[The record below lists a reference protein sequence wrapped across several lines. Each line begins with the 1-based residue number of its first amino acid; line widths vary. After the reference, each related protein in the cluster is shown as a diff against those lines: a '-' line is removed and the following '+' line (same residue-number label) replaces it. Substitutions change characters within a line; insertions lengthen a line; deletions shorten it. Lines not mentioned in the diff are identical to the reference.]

1 MDKLLLIGINTRSMV
16 NSALKLNYEVFST
29 SYFSTSDFPT
39 IKNSKSILH
48 ETENESTGEF
58 DKEYNP
64 LKLLEESEEY
74 LDIVDYI
81 IPISGVLASDFTGKY
96 QKYQKKILGNLD
108 IEKVENKYK
117 FYKEIKKEFLT
128 PETFHVKDIDEA
140 IEIQKSSQDKQ
151 YIIKPNIGSGGY
163 DTNLL
168 DNELNFEENC
178 SDCDW
183 IVQEYVDGVTLSSS
197 VLGIKNKAKNIINS
211 RLLTSRDFGENNFK
225 YVGNILPL
233 DEKSILTKINKPIN
247 ELLNEMKEISEELIR
262 KFRLIGSNGVDFIL
276 NDKGLYVIEVNPRLQ
291 GTYECCQQA
300 LGINMLEAH
309 IKACQNELIEIGKA
323 EYYSYKK
330 IIYAPTAVKYKK
342 LELNNIY
349 DTPYV
354 GTITEKEEPLLTM
367 IEKDKNFDKLNE
379 KIKKTSEIIDK
390 LN

>member
-1 MDKLLLIGINTRSMV
+1 M
-16 NSALKLNYEVFST
+16 
-29 SYFSTSDFPT
+29 
-39 IKNSKSILH
+39 
-48 ETENESTGEF
+48 
-58 DKEYNP
+58 
-64 LKLLEESEEY
+64 
-74 LDIVDYI
+74 
-81 IPISGVLASDFTGKY
+81 
-96 QKYQKKILGNLD
+96 
-108 IEKVENKYK
+108 
-117 FYKEIKKEFLT
+117 
-128 PETFHVKDIDEA
+128 
-140 IEIQKSSQDKQ
+140 
-151 YIIKPNIGSGGY
+151 
-163 DTNLL
+163 
-168 DNELNFEENC
+168 NFEENS

-225 YVGNILPL
+225 YAGNILPL
-233 DEKSILTKINKPIN
+233 DEKSILTKTNRPIN

-330 IIYAPTAVKYKK
+330 IIYAPTAIKYKK

-354 GTITEKEEPLLTM
+354 GTITEKEEPLLTI
-367 IEKDKNFDKLNE
+367 IEKDKDFDKLNE
-379 KIKKTSEIIDK
+379 KIKKTNEIIDK

>member
-16 NSALKLNYEVFST
+16 NSALKLKYEVFST

-117 FYKEIKKEFLT
+117 FYKEIKEEFLT
-128 PETFHVKDIDEA
+128 PETFYVKDIDEA

-163 DTNLL
+163 DINLL
-168 DNELNFEENC
+168 DNELNFEENS

-183 IVQEYVDGVTLSSS
+183 IVQEYIDGVTLSSS

-233 DEKSILTKINKPIN
+233 DEKSILTKINKPIK

-354 GTITEKEEPLLTM
+354 GTITEKEEPLLTI
-367 IEKDKNFDKLNE
+367 IEKDKDFDKLNE

-390 LN
+390 IN